1 MIEWKEEVV
10 IKQHIE
16 KVWELFSEENKQRIM
31 PKVESSK
38 LVHEEPGMVGS
49 KYVEKYREGKRVE
62 TYIVEVKGY
71 EDLPHF
77 KYKRISFVLAH
88 AFEVD
93 LSFQLEKISENETRF
108 IYAGSNKGLNFVG
121 KALMKLGGQ
130 KNNLKVVYEFLE
142 RVNNEALLEN

>member
-1 MIEWKEEVV
+1 M
-10 IKQHIE
+10 
-16 KVWELFSEENKQRIM
+16 
-31 PKVESSK
+31 
-38 LVHEEPGMVGS
+38 
-49 KYVEKYREGKRVE
+49 E